1 VAGDG
6 FSRCIRTPASFQ
18 KTCFRENF
26 MMKNKVLV
34 VGLACV
40 SAVAVAQQS
49 QQKPAAK
56 PQAQQVTTAREAG
69 SGMAT
74 GRRMN
79 QKAEGNANANS
90 QVQAREVA
98 TGKATGRVATGDV
111 DGDGADSRNSAHATE
126 VVEVSGKDASQH
138 TVKSPRDAA
147 SGLASGRR
155 MHKPVTMAKPADQNA
170 AQAPQQ

>member
-1 VAGDG
+1 M
-6 FSRCIRTPASFQ
+6 I
-18 KTCFRENF
+18 
-26 MMKNKVLV
+26 KNKMLV

-56 PQAQQVTTAREAG
+56 PQAQQVHTARETG

-79 QKAEGNANANS
+79 QKAAEGISENS
-90 QVQAREVA
+90 QVQAREA
-98 TGKATGRVATGDV
+98 STGKATGRVATGDV
-111 DGDGADSRNSAHATE
+111 NGDGAAEHNSAHASQ

-147 SGLASGRR
+147 SGLASGKR
-155 MHKPVTMAKPADQNA
+155 MHKPMTMAKPEEQNA

>member
-1 VAGDG
+1 M
-6 FSRCIRTPASFQ
+6 I
-18 KTCFRENF
+18 
-26 MMKNKVLV
+26 KNKMLV

-56 PQAQQVTTAREAG
+56 PQAQQVHTARETG

-74 GRRMN
+74 GRRTN
-79 QKAEGNANANS
+79 QKAEENASTNS
-90 QVQAREVA
+90 QIQAREVG

-126 VVEVSGKDASQH
+126 VVEVSAKDKAASNH

-147 SGLASGRR
+147 SGLATGKR
-155 MHKPVTMAKPADQNA
+155 MHKPMTMAKPEEQNA